1 MIGARQSVQPA
12 GLTPTTS
19 ASAVTTSK
27 QSERAAPP
35 KAGLT
40 TSPTEA
46 NRNAVHLTQRHIST
60 PYLTSPDLTVVHLA
74 SPCLTSPRRTTP
86 YHTKPLRTSPHPHV
100 TSRHH
105 TTPRLTSPHLTSPL
119 LTSPHLTLPNLT
131 SPNLTSPHLTS
142 PHLTS
147 PHLTSPHLT
156 SPHLTSPHLTLSQ
169 ELNGDAQRYAHRLAR
184 ESLFEHDPNN
194 KDQGENIGIECAK
207 GSDADLVKKVVDSWY
222 FEVCDYNFNSGTFS
236 GGTGHFTQ
244 VVWKGSTQLGIGF
257 ARGSYSFDGK
267 KRFDNCLFV
276 VGRYKEPGNM
286 MNAFKQNVFKGS
298 FKKEAS
304 CPPQGTTETYDDL
317 VSKQG
322 VET

>member
-1 MIGARQSVQPA
+1 MVMLLVFLEASSLFDLKVQGKVLKPGKYNISGSIDVLPSGKVNLSLTAKMIGARQSVQPA

-46 NRNAVHLTQRHIST
+46 NRNAAVGSNERQIGLDTHNQYRQNHNV
-60 PYLTSPDLTVVHLA
+60 PFMQ
-74 SPCLTSPRRTTP
+74 
-86 YHTKPLRTSPHPHV
+86 
-100 TSRHH
+100 
-105 TTPRLTSPHLTSPL
+105 
-119 LTSPHLTLPNLT
+119 
-131 SPNLTSPHLTS
+131 
-142 PHLTS
+142 
-147 PHLTSPHLT
+147 
-156 SPHLTSPHLTLSQ
+156 LSQ

-304 CPPQGTTETYDDL
+304 CPPQG
-317 VSKQG
+317 SKKSNIFSG
-322 VET
+322 KKNAKNLYGTGFVKRMHVF